1 VLPVAVLVGGLGTRL
16 RGVTG
21 DSLPKALVPVNG
33 RPFID
38 LKLAQLRDQGAERV
52 VMLTGYGGEAIRQH
66 LGDAAFGLSIT
77 YVDEG
82 ATLLG
87 TGGAVFRGLPRLGDA
102 FWVTYGDT
110 LLSVDVPAAEASFLA
125 GDALGLMT
133 VYRNENRLE
142 PSNAR
147 VQDGVV
153 VAYGKNPRPP
163 GARHI
168 DYGMLAFRRDAF
180 AGRVESEAF
189 DLADLLH
196 SLVTRDQL
204 VAFEVTER
212 FHDIGTPAALRE
224 TERFV
229 ARFADPSGDG

>member
-1 VLPVAVLVGGLGTRL
+1 VLPVAVLVGGLGSRL
-16 RGVTG
+16 REVTG

-38 LKLAQLRDQGAERV
+38 LKLAQLREQGAERV
-52 VMLTGYGGEAIRQH
+52 VMLIGYGGEAIRRH
-66 LGDAAFGLSIT
+66 LGRAALGLSIT
-77 YVDEG
+77 YLDEG

-87 TGGAVFRGLPRLGDA
+87 TGGAVLRALPRLGEA

-110 LLSVDVPAAEASFLA
+110 LLSVDVPTAEASFLA

-142 PSNAR
+142 PSNTR
-147 VQDGVV
+147 VQDSLV
-153 VAYGKNPRPP
+153 VAYGKHPRPP

-168 DYGMLAFRRDAF
+168 DYGMLAFRRETF
-180 AGRVESEAF
+180 AGRVDGEAF
-189 DLADLLH
+189 DLADVLQ
-196 SLVTRDQL
+196 SLVARGQL
-204 VAFEVTER
+204 VAFEVAER